1 MSALQIRGYHAPG
14 SPTGLDA
21 AVDSRTMRVLT
32 DHVYPDLIDLLQR
45 AKRFLLLVSPY
56 WDLTDRLKAELER
69 AEVRGVQLI
78 LIARGGTDR
87 EAQEKKLHPIRQ
99 LVPRAPILFVE
110 RLHAKIYLSESEA
123 IVTSLN
129 LVESSAVDSIEA
141 GVRFTQSE
149 HPEQYEKLRSFAE
162 RLIGMGTQD
171 QQRSRPSPAA
181 EPPRTRPAAEPP
193 RSRPATPRERPQEK
207 PHASRRRPQGHCI
220 RCADD
225 IDLNDER
232 PLCGDC
238 YAIWAEY
245 KNPDYEERHCH
256 ACGRESATSMSKPL
270 CRACWKRST
279 A

>member
-1 MSALQIRGYHAPG
+1 
-14 SPTGLDA
+14 
-21 AVDSRTMRVLT
+21 MRILT
-32 DHVYPDLIDLLQR
+32 EHVYPDLTDLMAGAR
-45 AKRFLLLVSPY
+45 AVLMLASPY
-56 WDLTDRLKAELER
+56 WDLPERLWTEMER
-69 AEVRGVQLI
+69 ATDRGVQVI
-78 LIARGGTDR
+78 LIARGGSDR
-87 EAQEKKLHPIRQ
+87 AKQEVALSPVRAR
-99 LVPRAPILFVE
+99 VPRAQVYFVE
-110 RLHAKIYLSESEA
+110 RLHAKVYLSDSEA

-129 LVESSAVDSIEA
+129 LVESSILDSIEV
-141 GVRFTQSE
+141 GVRLARVD
-149 HPEQYEKLRSFAE
+149 HPEEHQ
-162 RLIGMGTQD
+162 RLFKFCETLVTKGVQD
-171 QQRSRPSPAA
+171 LQRARPTPTA
-181 EPPRTRPAAEPP
+181 EPPRARPAPLQ
-193 RSRPATPRERPQEK
+193 RERPQAEG
-207 PHASRRRPQGHCI
+207 PPGVRRRSKGHCI